1 MMATM
6 YWQTLGYLPN
16 PRIANL
22 VRAALTNLAQ

>member
-1 MMATM
+1 M

-22 VRAALTNLAQ
+22 VRAALANLAQ